1 MLEKEFAIG
10 NYMTVEAMNDL
21 CIKPEDRKSMVY
33 LIEELNE
40 AEGWK
45 EETLF

>member
-10 NYMTVEAMNDL
+10 NYMTVKAMNDL

-33 LIEELNE
+33 LLEELNE